1 MKSELEFWMMFNS
14 TKKSSWYN
22 LGKKKQ
28 GQSVQASRITV
39 WTDLSVSPILL
50 VFTSSAFPNPQLS
63 LFFTLLEKIG
73 TC

>member
-28 GQSVQASRITV
+28 GQSVQASGIAVR
-39 WTDLSVSPILL
+39 TDLSASPIQL
-50 VFTSSAFPNPQLS
+50 VFTSFAFPNPL
-63 LFFTLLEKIG
+63 TA
-73 TC
+73 